1 MMGRVLA
8 SLIILC
14 SLLPVM
20 GVCAD
25 IAGPAF
31 VQDDGSLVVDRRK
44 IHLFGIYIPPTDRDC
59 HIFVQPVRCS
69 SRAALALD
77 LKIQGFVHCQAKSK
91 NPDGSIN
98 AVCAVNKN
106 FSSEGEDLSAYL
118 LRQGWA
124 AARPG
129 APFEYHV
136 LENIARRKSLG
147 VWGFAADSIQ

>member
-1 MMGRVLA
+1 MRSALA
-8 SLIILC
+8 FVIILC
-14 SLLPVM
+14 SLLASLSVR
-20 GVCAD
+20 AD
-25 IAGPAF
+25 IVGPAF
-31 VQDDGSLVVDRRK
+31 VQDDGSLVVDQRT
-44 IHLFGIYIPPTDRDC
+44 IHLFGIHIPQTDREC
-59 HIFVQPVRCS
+59 RTFIRPVRCS

-77 LKIQGFVHCQAKSK
+77 FKIQGFVHCQAKSK

-118 LRQGWA
+118 LKQGWA
-124 AARPG
+124 AALPS

-136 LENIARRKSLG
+136 LEKIARRRSLG